1 MEINITK
8 IAHPENLYSE
18 GNLKVDKLY
27 WVLLGLNSRIT
38 TQVLSFYGK
47 A

>member
-18 GNLKVDKLY
+18 GNVKSKSR
-27 WVLLGLNSRIT
+27 WV
-38 TQVLSFYGK
+38 VLSIIRAKF
-47 A
+47 